1 MMKKFYIFSS
11 LILSISLMLFIGCG
25 DDPEPGLFPTLVN
38 PDQPAP
44 VITAV
49 DPPNVALA
57 GITPLTISGQNF
69 STNQDDN
76 KIYFNGVRG
85 EIISSTPTQI
95 LLIAP
100 NVVAD
105 TVKIKVTTFKVEN
118 FSNEY
123 IYKIAAGFEEYYPFD
138 PNNGQY
144 PIGFTFDL
152 AGNMLVSLENRLTPI
167 NPLLAGI
174 KLVTP
179 AKELLDYIPKGAE
192 TKWDALR
199 IFSNGDIYASKS
211 LRGIW
216 KLNAGVPPPNPP
228 WGLAPAGTFLKDF
241 DFDQNTNLWAVGA
254 NNVIFKVK
262 QDASVTQYPF
272 VAQLSTAR
280 VFSNYL
286 YVAGLKSG
294 VEGVWRLPIDA
305 NGDLGSEELY
315 FNVTANY
322 PNVKVNTMTFSQDG
336 DLFLGTNKNPDPVIV
351 VKAGGSTSESL
362 YPGVIRAREIISMY
376 WPAGNNLFITRAEY
390 KEGIIIVF
398 TQSVF
403 RVDIQK
409 PGAIYYNQ

>member
-1 MMKKFYIFSS
+1 MKKFYIFTS
-11 LILSISLMLFIGCG
+11 LVLSISLMSFVGCG
-25 DDPEPGLFPTLVN
+25 EDPDPGLFPTLVN

-57 GITPLTISGQNF
+57 GITPLTITGQNF
-69 STNQDDN
+69 SPNKDDN
-76 KIYFNGVRG
+76 KIYFNGVKG

-95 LLIAP
+95 VLIAP
-100 NVVAD
+100 LVVAD
-105 TVKIKVTTFKVEN
+105 IVKIKVTTFKVEN
-118 FSNEY
+118 FSNEF

-138 PNNGQY
+138 PNNNQL
-144 PIGFTFDL
+144 PFAITFDNN
-152 AGNMLVSLENRLTPI
+152 GNLLTSLQGL
-167 NPLLAGI
+167 GI
-174 KLVTP
+174 YKVTP
-179 AKELLDYIPKGAE
+179 DKQISEVVPKGAE

-199 IFSNGDIYASKS
+199 YFSNGDIYASKS

-216 KLNAGVPPPNPP
+216 RLNQGVTPPNPP

-272 VAQLSTAR
+272 VAQLSASR
-280 VFSNYL
+280 VFNNYL
-286 YVAGLKSG
+286 YVGGLKSG

-315 FNVTANY
+315 FNITANY

-336 DLFLGTNKNPDPVIV
+336 DLYLGTNKNPDPVIV
-351 VKAGGSTSESL
+351 VKAGGAASESL
-362 YPGVIRAREIISMY
+362 YPGVIKAREIISMY

-390 KEGIIIVF
+390 KEGTIIVF
-398 TQSVF
+398 NQSIF
-403 RVDIQK
+403 RVDLQK
-409 PGAIYYNQ
+409 PGAVYYNQ